1 MKVRA
6 HTCYLGHTGF
16 ASHARNFFREL
27 SKHVDLR
34 VRNYTWD
41 SNPQLDEI
49 DYSILD
55 KITLSNSDN
64 TQSDYPI
71 SHSFPDLPWIHK
83 QDFKQD
89 IDIVLM
95 DMHHKYFYDDYTAPI
110 KIAYT
115 VWESTELEQN
125 FFNQL
130 LKFDYLWVVSVWHKE
145 MAIKQGYPE
154 ERISIVNEG
163 VDSEFFE
170 PIEPKN
176 DKFRFLFF
184 GRWDY
189 RKALPEIIESFIK
202 AFPDN
207 NDIELILSADNPYSI
222 DGFSSTEERLEHYGL
237 TDDRIRVIHFP
248 TRSEYIDYIK
258 NGNVLIT
265 CARSEGWNIPLIE
278 AMAAGTPSI
287 YSNWGAQL
295 EFAGGLGNPVKIS
308 RELPANVGRDLGFAG
323 DTPGLYAEPD
333 FSDLRRVLLDCY
345 DNYRLKKKI
354 ALKESKIIQKNFTWT
369 KIGLDGIREL
379 RKASK
384 SKEAV
389 VIMSH
394 SDTDEKLSTLKK
406 NIESTR
412 ENGFSVILSSHID
425 VPNEILSMCDYVVID
440 RENPVVYNKE
450 SKIYTSHILF
460 TYWDYADFRVVV
472 PFKYNHSY
480 AALKLIKNGLALSEY
495 NGFEKIHFIN
505 YDYIINYETLDQHS
519 KLLDDNDL
527 VGYKWDSYGGLS
539 INTGFFSSNINL
551 AKTIKNINSKKT
563 FYSDENVCILEDVI
577 GSAIS
582 NSGLKYDLSSI
593 EKIKESN
600 TINMFEL
607 PNRWMSESG
616 CIGGKFNKSYYIFT
630 DGKKDVIIKTESN
643 TLSVERGKMNFIKV
657 EENDIISGVVVT
669 NENKSFEDVIN
680 MENCIGEFEIR
691 KFDLIRDINNKEIKM
706 EESEFIIDY
715 NNGPFVEILGGSDF
729 LYSVSFINDDNG
741 SILYE
746 TTLNRNCWCRCSI
759 QYYIKWR
766 IEIKNLTTGKVHT
779 DIFKPEGKNITIK
792 LDSSSLGDN
801 IAWMPI
807 ANEFAEKHGCQ
818 ITLTTFKNFIF
829 DSSKYPNI
837 TFIEPHDSI
846 KSYATYNIGW
856 FYGENGPDLNRNPR
870 DFKNIPLQ
878 SAASDILGLSETTVK
893 PSIKIND
900 SSRPLEK
907 KYICIAIH
915 STAQAKYWNNPTGW
929 QGITDYLISKG
940 YEVVIVSSEED
951 GYMGNKNP
959 KGAIYMEDNSMD
971 TLIKYLNHCEVF
983 IGISSGISWLSWAL
997 GKITVIISG
1006 FSNPITEPID
1016 GNVIRVF
1023 NDSVCNGCFNTH
1035 RLDPSDWNWCPINKG
1050 THKQFECS
1058 KSITWHDV
1066 AEAIESGKSSEYKS
1080 NIKQTIRTPEI
1091 EFIPNKRDYPKLAE
1105 QPLASAWGNI
1115 PTILKDIIDRFDI
1128 DTKRALEFGVEYGY
1142 STSAISAYF
1151 DEVIG
1156 VDIFTGDI
1164 HSGLKNDHLIQTLGY
1179 LEPFKKISLIKADY
1193 VDFIRDNEEIY
1204 GLTHID
1210 IVHDFEHTYECGEW
1224 AVQHSRV
1231 TIFHDTESFPEV
1243 KRACQELADNFDL
1256 EFYNYKESYGLG
1268 ILVNRRIASK

>member
-1 MKVRA
+1 MIKVRA

-16 ASHARNFFREL
+16 AAHARNFFREL
-27 SKHVDLR
+27 SKHTNLR
-34 VRNYTWD
+34 IRNYTWD
-41 SNPQLDEI
+41 SNPEFDEI
-49 DYSILD
+49 DRSILD
-55 KITLSNSDN
+55 LITLSDSDGN
-64 TQSDYPI
+64 ESDHEI
-71 SHSFPDLPWIHK
+71 SHSFPSTKWKSPEGFVPDV
-83 QDFKQD
+83 
-89 IDIVLM
+89 DIVLI
-95 DMHHKYFYDDYTAPI
+95 DMHHKYFYDNYTAPI

-115 VWESTELEQN
+115 VWESTELEPN

-130 LKFDYLWVVSVWHKE
+130 LKFDYLWVVSLWHKE
-145 MAIKQGYPE
+145 MAINQGYPA

-163 VDSEFFE
+163 VDSTFFE
-170 PIEPKN
+170 QSEPKN

-207 NDIELILSADNPYSI
+207 NDIELILSADNSYSI
-222 DGFSSTEERLEHYGL
+222 DGFSSTEKRLEHYGL
-237 TDDRIRVIHFP
+237 VDDRIKVIHFP
-248 TRSEYIDYIK
+248 TRFEYIDYIK
-258 NGNVLIT
+258 NGNALIT

-295 EFAGGLGNPVKIS
+295 EFAGGLGNPVKIA

-333 FSDLRRVLLDCY
+333 FSDLQRVLLDCY
-345 DNYRLKKKI
+345 NNYKVKKKI
-354 ALKESKIIQKNFTWT
+354 ALNESKIIQKNFNWA
-369 KIGLDGIREL
+369 KIGSDGIREL
-379 RKASK
+379 RKALK

-394 SDTDEKLSTLKK
+394 SDTDEKLSSLKK
-406 NIESTR
+406 NIETTR

-425 VPNEILSMCDYVVID
+425 VPNDILSMCDYVVID

-450 SKIYTSHILF
+450 SKIYTNYILF

-480 AALKLIKNGLALSEY
+480 AALKLIKNGLALAEY
-495 NGFEKIHFIN
+495 NGFKKIHFIN

-519 KLLDDNDL
+519 KLLDSNDV
-527 VGYKWDSYGGLS
+527 VGYKWDSCGGLS

-551 AKTIKNINSKKT
+551 AKAIKNINSKKA
-563 FYSDENVCILEDVI
+563 FYSDENVSILEDVI

-582 NSGLKYDLSSI
+582 NSGLKYDLSNI
-593 EKIKESN
+593 EKIRESN

-643 TLSVERGKMNFIKV
+643 TLSVERGKMHFIKV
-657 EENDIISGVVVT
+657 EENDIMLGVVIT
-669 NENKSFEDVIN
+669 DINKTFEDIIN
-680 MENCIGEFEIR
+680 MENCIGEFNI
-691 KFDLIRDINNKEIKM
+691 KNIDLIRGMDNNKI
-706 EESEFIIDY
+706 EEKKTEFRIDY
-715 NNGPFVEILGGSDF
+715 NNGPFVEILDGEDF
-729 LYSVSFINDDNG
+729 TYNVSFIDDSTG
-741 SILYE
+741 KTLYQ
-746 TTLNRNCWCRCSI
+746 TNINKNCWCKCSI
-759 QYYIKWR
+759 EYYVKWR
-766 IEIKNLTTGKVHT
+766 IEIQNTVTGEIHT
-779 DIFKPEGKNITIK
+779 DLFDPIGKTIMVK
-792 LDSSSLGDN
+792 LDSSSLGDTL
-801 IAWMPI
+801 AWMPHV
-807 ANEFAEKHGCQ
+807 NEFAETHNCT
-818 ITLTTFKNFIF
+818 ISLSTFKNFLF
-829 DSSKYPNI
+829 DIDAYKRISFVNPGENI
-837 TFIEPHDSI
+837 E
-846 KSYATYNIGW
+846 SYATYSIGW
-856 FYGENGPDLNRNPR
+856 FYGDIDFNPNKNPR

-878 SAASDILGLSETTVK
+878 STSSDILGLQSSTIK
-893 PSIKIND
+893 PIIKRGTQ
-900 SSRPLEK
+900 RPIEN
-907 KYICIAIH
+907 KYVCLGIH
-915 STAQAKYWNNPTGW
+915 STAQAKYWNNPDGW
-929 QGITDYLISKG
+929 QNITDYMRSRG

-951 GYMGNKNP
+951 GYMGNNNP
-959 KGAIYMEDNSMD
+959 KGAIRMGDTSMD
-971 TLIKYLNHCEVF
+971 TLLNYVDNCEMF

-997 GKITVIISG
+997 DKITVIISG
-1006 FSNPITEPID
+1006 FSKPVTEPMD

-1050 THKQFECS
+1050 TSKQFECS
-1058 KSITWHDV
+1058 KSITWQDV
-1066 AEAIESGKSSEYKS
+1066 VEAIESGKSSEHKTE
-1080 NIKQTIRTPEI
+1080 IKNQVIEI
-1091 EFIPNKRDYPKLAE
+1091 EYIPNNRDYPKLAE
-1105 QPLASAWGNI
+1105 QPMNSAWGNI
-1115 PTILKDIIDRFDI
+1115 PTILKDIVERFSVN
-1128 DTKRALEFGVEYGY
+1128 TTRALEFGVEYGY
-1142 STSAISAYF
+1142 STSALSSYF

-1164 HSGLKNDHLIQTLGY
+1164 HSGLKDDHLIQTLGY
-1179 LEPFKKISLIKADY
+1179 LDPFKNISIIKSDY
-1193 VDFIRDNEEIY
+1193 KDFIKDNDEIY

-1268 ILVNRRIASK
+1268 ILVNRRIL